1 MEEEGKAIKPAI
13 ALSTTIP
20 MKILH
25 TSDWHIG
32 RSLYG
37 RKRYD
42 EFKAFLDWL
51 AETLT
56 TQSIDVLL
64 AAGDIFDTS
73 APSNRSLELYY
84 TFLCRVSES
93 GCRHVVITGG
103 NHDSPSLLNAPR
115 EVLRFLDIHII
126 GSITGVLT
134 DEVLVLRDRDGRAEL
149 IICAVPF
156 LRDRDIREA
165 KAGESLED
173 KERKLVDGIAAHY
186 REVSAIALQRR
197 TEEGDD
203 IPIVAMGHLFTAGGR
218 TSDADGVRDLYIG
231 SLAHLKCDIFP
242 DCIDYLALGHLHIPQ
257 KIGGLETRRYSGS
270 PLPMGFSEAG
280 QTKSVQIITFEG
292 MRPTMTTLPVPCFR
306 PLESVR
312 GDLKTILARLDNLVK
327 AGTSIL
333 IEIVYDGDDL
343 VGDLQG
349 ELQKVVGGSE
359 VHILRTVNNRILQQ
373 ALSSNEASETL
384 ADLSIFQVFDRCL
397 TAHKVPEEQ
406 CDELRI
412 VFREVV
418 SALAE
423 DDERAE

>member
-1 MEEEGKAIKPAI
+1 
-13 ALSTTIP
+13 

-51 AETLT
+51 AATLT
-56 TQSIDVLL
+56 TRSIDVLL
-64 AAGDIFDTS
+64 VAGDIFDTS

-84 TFLCRVSES
+84 SFLCRVSES

-134 DEVLVLRDRDGRAEL
+134 DEVLVLRDRDGKAEL
-149 IICAVPF
+149 IVCAVPF

-186 REVSAIALQRR
+186 REVSVIALQRR

-203 IPIVAMGHLFTAGGR
+203 IPIVAMGHLFTAGAR
-218 TSDADGVRDLYIG
+218 TSDIDGVRNLYIG
-231 SLAHLKCDIFP
+231 SLAHLKNDIFP
-242 DCIDYLALGHLHIPQ
+242 VCIDYLALGHLHIPQ

-270 PLPMGFSEAG
+270 PLPMSFGEAG
-280 QTKSVQIITFEG
+280 QTKSVQIVTFEG
-292 MRPTMTTLPVPCFR
+292 IRPTMTTLPVPCFL

-312 GDLKTILARLDNLVK
+312 GDLKTILTRLDHLVK
-327 AGTSIL
+327 ARTSIL
-333 IEIVYDGDDL
+333 IEVVYDGDDL
-343 VGDLQG
+343 AGDLQG
-349 ELQKVVGGSE
+349 ELQEVVADSE
-359 VHILRTVNNRILQQ
+359 VHILRTVNNRILKQ
-373 ALSSNEASETL
+373 ALSPIKASETL

-397 TAHKVPEEQ
+397 SAHKVPEEQ

-412 VFREVV
+412 VFREAA
-418 SALAE
+418 SSLAE

>member
-1 MEEEGKAIKPAI
+1 
-13 ALSTTIP
+13 

-51 AETLT
+51 AATLT
-56 TQSIDVLL
+56 TRSIDVLL
-64 AAGDIFDTS
+64 VAGDIFDTS

-84 TFLCRVSES
+84 SFLCRVSES

-134 DEVLVLRDRDGRAEL
+134 DEVLVLRDRDGKAEL
-149 IICAVPF
+149 IVCAVPF

-186 REVSAIALQRR
+186 REVSVIALQRR

-203 IPIVAMGHLFTAGGR
+203 IPIVAMGHLFTAGAR
-218 TSDADGVRDLYIG
+218 TSESLYR
-231 SLAHLKCDIFP
+231 LTCP
-242 DCIDYLALGHLHIPQ
+242 
-257 KIGGLETRRYSGS
+257 
-270 PLPMGFSEAG
+270 SE
-280 QTKSVQIITFEG
+280 K
-292 MRPTMTTLPVPCFR
+292 
-306 PLESVR
+306 
-312 GDLKTILARLDNLVK
+312 
-327 AGTSIL
+327 
-333 IEIVYDGDDL
+333 
-343 VGDLQG
+343 
-349 ELQKVVGGSE
+349 
-359 VHILRTVNNRILQQ
+359 
-373 ALSSNEASETL
+373 
-384 ADLSIFQVFDRCL
+384 
-397 TAHKVPEEQ
+397 
-406 CDELRI
+406 
-412 VFREVV
+412 
-418 SALAE
+418 
-423 DDERAE
+423 